1 MIKNIK
7 ESKAMLLEEIVVYEV
22 SYAYLDEL
30 DRRNGRAKRLSERK
44 LWTFLNRNNVTYE
57 ETLGEDGGND
67 GWKIYFRSKQ
77 QFRAFQRWAIAN
89 IDTYM
94 EF

>member
-30 DRRNGRAKRLSERK
+30 VRK
-44 LWTFLNRNNVTYE
+44 EVVDIPE
-57 ETLGEDGGND
+57 
-67 GWKIYFRSKQ
+67 SQ
-77 QFRAFQRWAIAN
+77 QCN
-89 IDTYM
+89 L
-94 EF
+94 